1 MLQTLLQTN
10 KPLALLL
17 IKAQKSVFSTTVG
30 DNSAKSKG
38 SGFDF
43 IGLQE
48 YTSGDDIKHIDWVIS
63 SKLDKPYVKTFQ
75 EHKELNIILV
85 PLLNASLHFGVKS
98 LKITLLQEVLALLSF
113 SAIKQGDPF
122 ESYICTDKLSLASKK
137 SKQVFGVGS
146 MLEKVNGVRLLGKEI
161 DYKVL
166 SSELYKR
173 VKQRSLLFLVG
184 DFLQTMALELGA
196 LALKH
201 EVVLII
207 LRDRFEESPSILGE
221 VNVTD
226 PLSGATATLLLD
238 KEAVAKIEKK
248 RKEEDVILEQKLQK
262 QGIKFV
268 KIYTDENPFV
278 KLLPLMS
285 TF

>member
-1 MLQTLLQTN
+1 MLQTLLQKN

-17 IKAQKSVFSTTVG
+17 IKAHKSVFSSIVG
-30 DNSAKSKG
+30 DNSAKTRG

-43 IGLQE
+43 IGLNE

-63 SKLDKPYVKTFQ
+63 SKLDKPYVKMFH
-75 EHKELNIILV
+75 EHKELNIVFV

-137 SKQVFGVGS
+137 SKQLFSVGE
-146 MLEKVNGVRLLGKEI
+146 MLEQVDGVRLLGKEI

-166 SSELYKR
+166 SFELYKR

-207 LRDRFEESPSILGE
+207 LRDRFEEHPHALGE
-221 VNVTD
+221 INITD
-226 PLSGATATLLLD
+226 PLNGTSATLMLD
-238 KEAVAKIEKK
+238 KRAVGEIEKK
-248 RKEEDVILEQKLQK
+248 RREEDELLEKKLNK
-262 QGIKFV
+262 HGIKFV
-268 KIYTDENPFV
+268 KMYTDENPFE

-285 TF
+285 RF